1 MASWVSKGR
10 HQTGWPQM
18 SRNLALPY
26 FPIPPSSYDQR
37 YFSEVIRAFSVY
49 LEQQNNPG
57 EGRNTFIV
65 LTALQTDDVGLET
78 GALFQQGGFVK
89 ITLANSP
96 HVRGSSATG
105 SVGSVTVI
113 TT

>member
-1 MASWVSKGR
+1 MS
-10 HQTGWPQM
+10 
-18 SRNLALPY
+18 SRNIPLPY
-26 FPIPPSSYDQR
+26 FPIPPGQYNPA
-37 YFSEVIRAFSVY
+37 YFAEIIRAFSVY
-49 LEQQNNPG
+49 LAQQQNPG

-65 LTALQTDDVGLET
+65 LTALQTDDVGLEP

-89 ITLANSP
+89 ITEANTP

-105 SVGSVTVI
+105 SVGTVTVS

>member
-1 MASWVSKGR
+1 MS
-10 HQTGWPQM
+10 
-18 SRNLALPY
+18 SRNVPLPY
-26 FPIPPSSYDQR
+26 FPVPPGEYSPAYLA
-37 YFSEVIRAFSVY
+37 EIVRAFSVY
-49 LEQQNNPG
+49 LAQQQNPG

-65 LTALQTDDVGLET
+65 LTSLQTDDVGLEP

-89 ITLANSP
+89 ISLSNAP

-105 SVGSVTVI
+105 QVGSVTVN

>member
-1 MASWVSKGR
+1 MS
-10 HQTGWPQM
+10 
-18 SRNLALPY
+18 SRNLPLPY
-26 FPIPPSSYDQR
+26 FPIPPGQYNPA
-37 YFSEVIRAFSVY
+37 YFAEIIRAFSVY
-49 LEQQNNPG
+49 LTQQQNPG

-65 LTALQTDDVGLET
+65 LTALQDNDQGLET

-89 ITLANSP
+89 ITQANTP

-105 SVGSVTVI
+105 SVGTVTVS